1 MDGIFID
8 GGGVGGGVVDNVR
21 QMHLHAFE
29 VQFGARDDVGGYVTG
44 NEGEKYANKRA
55 AMWGAMRAWIKTG
68 AIPNDPELKAQLV
81 GPTYTF
87 NVRNEILLESKEEMM
102 RRGVESPDRAD
113 ALALTFAYP
122 LTAHPFAG
130 GEGLRKPLVVHE
142 YNPFDVK
149 HMEDTPKW
157 QTQLEHSMAMG
168 QPQY

>member
-1 MDGIFID
+1 
-8 GGGVGGGVVDNVR
+8 
-21 QMHLHAFE
+21 MHLHCFE
-29 VQFGARDDVGGYVTG
+29 VQFGAKDDVGGYVTG
-44 NEGEKYANKRA
+44 NEGERYANKRA
-55 AMWGAMRAWIKTG
+55 AMWGAMRSWIKTG

-130 GEGLRKPLVVHE
+130 REGPRPNPVVSE
-142 YNPFDVK
+142 YNPFDLK
-149 HMEDTPKW
+149 HMEDAPQW
-157 QTQLEHSMAMG
+157 QRQLEQAAAN
-168 QPQY
+168 Q